1 MSHLV
6 LDKIE
11 YLILLVAG
19 FATHSKVSEAQ
30 AYSYLNSYGALSL
43 CEKYYDIMH
52 TLPLE
57 ENIHTLQ
64 SFCQRKGGHL

>member
-1 MSHLV
+1 MSQLV

-43 CEKYYDIMH
+43 CEKHYDIMH

-57 ENIHTLQ
+57 ETIHTLQ

>member
-1 MSHLV
+1 MSQLV

-30 AYSYLNSYGALSL
+30 AYSYLNSY
-43 CEKYYDIMH
+43 DIMH

>member
-1 MSHLV
+1 
-6 LDKIE
+6 
-11 YLILLVAG
+11 
-19 FATHSKVSEAQ
+19 
-30 AYSYLNSYGALSL
+30 
-43 CEKYYDIMH
+43 MH